1 MLRSLYS
8 GISGL
13 RAHQTMLDV
22 TGNNI
27 ANVNTTAFKASATQ
41 FQDTLSQ
48 LTQGAGGP
56 SAQTGGTNP
65 AQVGLGVQVAGI
77 STNFTQ
83 GSSQSTGKAG
93 DMLISGDGFFVT
105 QQGGETV
112 YSRAGTFDF
121 DSAGRLVTPSGAIVQ
136 GWGAVNGVVN
146 EGGAVGNLTL
156 PVNAV
161 IPGAA
166 TSKVAVT
173 GTLPSD
179 AVPGTQVLRDI
190 KVYDASGAARTLSLT
205 FTKDPA
211 GSGWGVSGV
220 DGGTPVKTSLVFTGD
235 SVTSGGTLVI
245 GDLAAGGVT
254 VDLTGLK
261 GMAGISAVKALPDG
275 SAPGA
280 LESYSFG
287 KDGTLVG
294 LFSNGEQKALGR
306 IALATFTNPGGLE
319 KTGSNGYRATFNSGT
334 AELGAPGST
343 GLGSLTGGALE
354 MSNVDLSQEFTN
366 LIVAQRGFQ
375 ANARIITTSD
385 EVLQELTNLK
395 R

>member
-48 LTQGAGGP
+48 MTQGAAGPQAAVGG
-56 SAQTGGTNP
+56 SNP

-77 STNFTQ
+77 TTNFAQ
-83 GSSQSTGKAG
+83 GSAQSTGRSR
-93 DMLISGDGFFVT
+93 DMMISGDGYFVT
-105 QQGGETV
+105 QLGGETL
-112 YSRAGTFDF
+112 YTRAGSFDF
-121 DSAGRLVTPSGAIVQ
+121 DAEGRLVAPGGALVQ
-136 GWGAVNGVVN
+136 GWSANNGVIN
-146 EGGAVGNLTL
+146 TGGATGNITL
-156 PVNAV
+156 PLNAV
-161 IPGAA
+161 SPAVA
-166 TSKVAVT
+166 TTEATV
-173 GTLPSD
+173 GGNLPSD
-179 AVPGTQVLRDI
+179 AAPGTVLVRDV
-190 KVYDASGAARTLSLT
+190 KVYDASGKASTISLT
-205 FTKDPA
+205 LTRTAVA
-211 GSGWGVSGV
+211 GEWSVSGDNGATTTGTNLTFDAAGKLTGGGAQSVSGV
-220 DGGTPVKTSLVFTGD
+220 DFDLSGVSGYAALNTI
-235 SVTSGGTLVI
+235 SVTSQNGSDAGTL
-245 GDLAAGGVT
+245 
-254 VDLTGLK
+254 K
-261 GMAGISAVKALPDG
+261 
-275 SAPGA
+275 
-280 LESYSFG
+280 SYTLG

-294 LFSNGEQKALGR
+294 LFSNGGQVAIGR
-306 IALATFTNPGGLE
+306 IALATFVNPGGLE
-319 KTGSNGYRATFNSGT
+319 KAGGSNYRTTVNSGAAEVGQAGTGS
-334 AELGAPGST
+334 LGALSSGQ
-343 GLGSLTGGALE
+343 LE